1 MSAQRL
7 VLVSGVANDAY
18 SFIKAVDNILVSVY
32 GWELVRR
39 DLDANNDRSYWWR
52 SEGEVKDKWMPLY
65 CGLYADG
72 GILRVFSASY
82 KNPDTGAA
90 SDTMNS
96 FFDTRIEDVNTQ
108 FNFWV
113 SGNKDVVYLATQN
126 NILRQH
132 SLGFGY
138 LNTFY
143 PYKED
148 PYPAFIFGQR
158 FTPDKF
164 SDGDR
169 IMAYTANRVYPRGGV
184 SDGPFLTASS
194 SGITGF
200 YAAAHYSG
208 LCSYAAPSPYD
219 GRYAAFQPILYR
231 TLSTSLK
238 TNEVRGTFQN
248 MWQIH
253 GDVFTQGDIVAA
265 SGILTDVDT
274 LVEDAK
280 FVVYAENG
288 TTDNTYII
296 GPILDFDST
305 QSLSY
310 AYTFNST
317 FLELYL
323 TADRGIERRG
333 GSFRGGRVSSWRDRH
348 IHPSDEVSGLDARND
363 AAQVTEANQP
373 VPVEDVINNLP
384 VVRFSSA
391 DSMYLT
397 GEMDTDNDMT
407 IIAVASYS
415 SGSSRAPIFNVRGSA
430 GGVDTLFSLEFNE
443 NSNDSATAVHIAG
456 GGTNR
461 VEYTGLSSGTP
472 YILTTTVSGTD
483 TSLYVN
489 GFSGGSSVVDNSK
502 GTAAAGTDLTYSLGV
517 DLTSGGSVGTFFGD
531 LDLAELLV
539 YKKVLTNEQLQSIW
553 CSLSERYNVAVSGTC
568 P

>member
-7 VLVSGVANDAY
+7 VLVSGTADDGP
-18 SFIKAVDNILVSVY
+18 SFMRALDNILVSVY
-32 GWELVRR
+32 GWELAYKGV
-39 DLDANNDRSYWWR
+39 DTSSDRYYWWR
-52 SEGEVKDKWMPLY
+52 SEGEVRDRWMPLY
-65 CGLYADG
+65 CGIYADNY
-72 GILRVFSASY
+72 LRVFTGTY
-82 KNPDTGAA
+82 KTDTGAQ
-90 SDTMNS
+90 SDVISNFPNS
-96 FFDTRIEDVNTQ
+96 VIPETGSQ

-113 SGNKDVVYLATQN
+113 SGNKDVVYIASQNATLNQYT
-126 NILRQH
+126 
-132 SLGFGY
+132 LGFGY

-143 PYKED
+143 SYKED
-148 PYPAFIFGQR
+148 PYPVFIFGQR
-158 FTPDKF
+158 QPTYNFADQ
-164 SDGDR
+164 DR
-169 IMAYTANRVYPRGGV
+169 ILAYTADRSHPTGGV
-184 SDGPFLTASS
+184 SGGPFLTPSA
-194 SGITGF
+194 SGISGYYRAPN
-200 YAAAHYSG
+200 YAW

-231 TLSTSLK
+231 ELSTSIK

-288 TTDNTYII
+288 VTGNTYII

-310 AYTFNST
+310 AYTFNSP

-391 DSMYLT
+391 DSMHLT

-456 GGTNR
+456 GGTDR

-502 GTAAAGTDLTYSLGV
+502 GTAAAGADLTYSLGV
-517 DLTSGGSVGTFFGD
+517 DLTSGGAVGSAYGD
-531 LDLAELLV
+531 LDIGELLV

-553 CSLSERYNVAVSGTC
+553 CSLSEKYNVAVSGTC